1 MKADANIGRMRERL
15 LKAYEMR
22 AQILKA
28 MAHPSR
34 LMMIDAM
41 NDGGEI
47 CVCDLVDMV
56 GSDQSTISKHLGIL
70 KAAGIVDDRKEGQK
84 SFYRLTRPCVMN
96 FFDCIERVMEEN
108 LESRQ
113 EILSTR

>member
-1 MKADANIGRMRERL
+1 MNDELSKMRSKL

-41 NDGGEI
+41 NEGGEI
-47 CVCDLVDMV
+47 CVCELVDLI
-56 GSDQSTISKHLGIL
+56 GSDQSTVSKHLSIL
-70 KAAGIVDDRKEGQK
+70 KQAGIVDDRKDGQR
-84 SFYRLTRPCVMN
+84 SFYRLVRPCVMN
-96 FFDCIERVMEEN
+96 FFECVERVMEEN
-108 LESRQ
+108 LEAQQ
-113 EILSTR
+113 EIVATR